1 MAFFCISMA
10 NSVSMNYEE
19 KTYDELVKGIN
30 RLEEKYNSIET
41 QCLKDNLTFDEFCNK
56 AHDVKEE
63 LYFIDK
69 YARLKQEPTI
79 TYGKEWSGRLI
90 PIEEFKKD
98 CTTGFFTDDD
108 GIGYY
113 ATESSKSDIKVIP
126 SDMTEDLYRKD
137 FPYVLWFNR

>member
-1 MAFFCISMA
+1 MIMDYSD
-10 NSVSMNYEE
+10 
-19 KTYDELVKGIN
+19 KTYEELVKDAD
-30 RLEEKYNSIET
+30 RLEAEYNAIET
-41 QCLKDNLTFDEFCNK
+41 QCLKDNMTFDAFCEK
-56 AHDVKEE
+56 AHDVKEK
-63 LYFIDK
+63 LYFVEK

-98 CTTGFFTDDD
+98 CATGFFTDED
-108 GIGYY
+108 GVGYY
-113 ATESSKSDIKVIP
+113 ATESSKSDIKVLP